1 MPNCVN
7 AFIHVIFQWLLGIV
21 CFSSSASLE
30 TYSKLLVYFLVLF
43 DTSECLF
50 QLQSFPHWKS
60 GKWACWVNYT
70 NFQNSTSLLFGGAEA
85 KEMIPT
91 YLLFCQ
97 VENRKGVCCQVLWR
111 LKLNGSEHGPDSL
124 HVLIQLYVHAWNLYR
139 GAEVWIQN
147 FKRGILEF

>member
-1 MPNCVN
+1 M
-7 AFIHVIFQWLLGIV
+7 HSYTL
-21 CFSSSASLE
+21 FSNDCLALSASLPVHRWRR
-30 TYSKLLVYFLVLF
+30 TLNCCFIFLVLF

-111 LKLNGSEHGPDSL
+111 LKLNESEHGPDSL
-124 HVLIQLYVHAWNLYR
+124 HILIQLYVHAWNLYR

>member
-7 AFIHVIFQWLLGIV
+7 TIVIHVIFQWLRGIV

-30 TYSKLLVYFLVLF
+30 MYSQLLLHFLVLF

-70 NFQNSTSLLFGGAEA
+70 HFQNSTSLLFEGAEA
-85 KEMIPT
+85 KEMIPA
-91 YLLFCQ
+91 YLLFCK

-111 LKLNGSEHGPDSL
+111 LKLNGSEHGPNSPCMYWFSCIY
-124 HVLIQLYVHAWNLYR
+124 VLEIFT
-139 GAEVWIQN
+139 EVL
-147 FKRGILEF
+147 FKRDILEF